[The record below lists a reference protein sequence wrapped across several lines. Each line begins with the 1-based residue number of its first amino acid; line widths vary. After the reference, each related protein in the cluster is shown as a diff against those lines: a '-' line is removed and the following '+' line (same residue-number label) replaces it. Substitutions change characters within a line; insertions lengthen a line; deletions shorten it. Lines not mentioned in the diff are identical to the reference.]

1 MNTER
6 DEIKARLIGELPRLI
21 REKLPDAR
29 QSGTEYRVG
38 SLSGEKGGSL
48 SIETSGSG
56 AGQWQ
61 DFATGDKGD
70 ALDLFAR
77 LEGLPEGTAFPEVL
91 KAARAYLGMPEPGPR
106 VTFNGQPSG
115 TTHKATNAKS
125 TSVDTPDPATRETS
139 GRETARQTSGQ
150 GTPDWLP
157 ALIQQAQ
164 AALESGSTPAA
175 TRAREYVASRG
186 LTSRLQAFGVIDD
199 TVTMPAH
206 WKPGYRNTV
215 RGRLLIVYADETG
228 QPYYFNAR
236 DLTGQHEDKYYKP
249 SGLSMPA
256 PFNAHALEEAK
267 ARGYLVLTEGE
278 LDAVSLSIAYGKKH
292 PVIGCS
298 GGTLPKGWHERIAAA
313 GCEVLIL
320 ADNDGGKGLEKAEA
334 LQAQLSGLE
343 GAGPVRVLRLQGP
356 HKDANDIL
364 KADGPAGL
372 VQAVE
377 DAAEAARHAGISDY
391 LYITET
397 WLAEINTRADRKHS
411 YYTTGLPELDA
422 LLGGGYLEGLHL
434 LGGITGGGKTSLA
447 LHIAMHNA
455 LEGRTVIYGSYEQS
469 RLELWARI
477 ANRVTGIPQRA
488 IKAGKYDQAG
498 RTYRTAD
505 MLKDSEHWPKLQQLS
520 KHLKVVEGGDAF
532 SREAGEWTVNT
543 LASTAQEI
551 QEAQGSPPL
560 IIIDYLQRMPP
571 PPGVQTRDVRD
582 RIGAVAGSLQTMLGR
597 GAQAPVLALSSV
609 GRASYNAEIF
619 AKLPVDE
626 RLTAFKEAGE
636 LEYTSYTALTLYA
649 LPESKRGA
657 QMQPPVSL
665 DGRPQFLPRV
675 LDLVKNREGKT
686 GRLAVKWKPWADD
699 WSGAIDYKT
708 DKEPL

>member
-1 MNTER
+1 MSDKAEV
-6 DEIKARLIGELPRLI
+6 KARLISDLPRLI
-21 REKLPDAR
+21 QEKLPKAR
-29 QSGTEYRVG
+29 KSGTEYRVG
-38 SLSGEKGGSL
+38 DLSGAKGSST
-48 SIETSGSG
+48 SIET
-56 AGQWQ
+56 AGDDAGVWH
-61 DFATGDKGD
+61 DFNTETKGD
-70 ALDLFAR
+70 VLDLFAR
-77 LEGLPEGTAFPEVL
+77 LEGLPTGAPFPEVL
-91 KAARAYLGMPEPGPR
+91 KAARQYLGMPEPEAGPQ
-106 VTFNGQPSG
+106 VTING

-125 TSVDTPDPATRETS
+125 TSVDAPDQATTREKQS
-139 GRETARQTSGQ
+139 QDK
-150 GTPDWLP
+150 PDWLP
-157 ALIQQAQ
+157 AFIQQAQ
-164 AALESGSTPAA
+164 AALETGDSAA
-175 TRAREYVASRG
+175 AARAREYIASRG
-186 LTSRLQAFGVIDD
+186 LTTRLQAFGVIDD
-199 TVTMPAH
+199 TVTMPPH
-206 WKPGYRNTV
+206 WDADYSRGV
-215 RGRLLIVYADETG
+215 RGRLLIVYQDERN
-228 QPYYFNAR
+228 QPCYFIAR
-236 DLTGQHEDKYYKP
+236 DLTGQADDKYKYLKP
-249 SGLSMPA
+249 KGLSMPA
-256 PFNAHALEEAK
+256 PFNAPALAEAEK
-267 ARGYLVLTEGE
+267 RGTLILTEGE
-278 LDAVSLSIAYGKKH
+278 LDALSLTIAYGKRH

-320 ADNDGGKGLEKAEA
+320 FDTDKPGIDKAEA
-334 LQAQLSGLE
+334 MRAKLSGLE
-343 GAGPVRVLRLQGP
+343 GAGPVRILRLQGP

-364 KADGPAGL
+364 RADGPAGL

-391 LYITET
+391 LYVTET
-397 WLAEINTRADRKHS
+397 WLSEINTRADRKHS
-411 YYTTGLPELDA
+411 YYTTGLPALDK

-447 LHIAMHNA
+447 LSIAMHNA

-477 ANRVTGIPQRA
+477 ASRVTGIPQRA
-488 IKAGKYDQAG
+488 IKAGKYDDRG
-498 RTYRTAD
+498 REYRTVD

-532 SREAGEWTVNT
+532 SRQAGEWTVNT

-571 PPGVQTRDVRD
+571 PPEVNTREVRD
-582 RIGAVAGSLQTMLGR
+582 RIGAVAGSLQVMLGR

-609 GRASYNAEIF
+609 GRASYNAENF

-649 LPESKRGA
+649 LPESKRG
-657 QMQPPVSL
+657 QEMNPPRNL
-665 DGRPQFLPRV
+665 DGSPQFLPRT

-686 GRLAVKWKPWADD
+686 GRLAVKWRPWADD

-708 DKEPL
+708 DKEAL